1 MLLVDDNPINL
12 RFLVTYAK
20 KRNIPY
26 ITAVDGQQAVE
37 AYQNA
42 YRRSRGRR
50 PSIPFSQPATPLTAS
65 VPESNTAMLT
75 VPEIILMDINTPV
88 MDGYEATRRIRAYE
102 EKHRLQSAKVVALT
116 ALGSTEAA
124 DAAFGSGVDDF
135 LTKPVQFKNLTAFL
149 KELLERD

>member
-1 MLLVDDNPINL
+1 
-12 RFLVTYAK
+12 
-20 KRNIPY
+20 
-26 ITAVDGQQAVE
+26 
-37 AYQNA
+37 
-42 YRRSRGRR
+42 
-50 PSIPFSQPATPLTAS
+50 
-65 VPESNTAMLT
+65 
-75 VPEIILMDINTPV
+75 MDINTPV